1 MASVTVVANDAA
13 ASPRR
18 RGHRLAL
25 ALALGALRAVGL
37 TVGITAIVFFL
48 VRMIPGDAVDVA
60 AIQGDLTY
68 QQQSVLREQL
78 GLTVD
83 WWGQF
88 WLWVGNALEG
98 DFGNSLRF
106 HRPVADMILN
116 ALPTTLALG
125 FLALGIGLVLGIGT
139 ATLAMLFP
147 RSPFVWL
154 VNAINIW
161 SISVPTF
168 SIGVVGLIVFAIW
181 LGWISA
187 LGNLIVPAAILG
199 LDVAGQLAKMLHE
212 DLKDSSLAQYVRT
225 ARAKGLHPARIVL
238 RHILPNS
245 LSVVLA
251 ISGIVMAGIIGGAI
265 TMEVVFGLNGIGSLV
280 LQAMKGR
287 DYPVIQ
293 AVIVLLALSVVVVNF
308 VTDALQ
314 RLFDPR
320 LRGVR

>member
-1 MASVTVVANDAA
+1 MVSAPVVDEPDSRSARAQH
-13 ASPRR
+13 
-18 RGHRLAL
+18 GKL
-25 ALALGALRAVGL
+25 ALALGLALLRGIGL
-37 TVGITAIVFFL
+37 IVGITAIVFFL

-68 QQQSVLREQL
+68 QQQAVLREEL

-83 WWGQF
+83 WWSQF
-88 WLWVGNALEG
+88 WLWVGNALQG

-106 HRPVADMILN
+106 HHPVADMILN
-116 ALPTTLALG
+116 ALPTTLTLG
-125 FLALGIGLVLGIGT
+125 FLALAIGLVLGIGT

-161 SISVPTF
+161 SIAVPTF
-168 SIGVVGLIVFAIW
+168 SIGVAALIVLAIW
-181 LGWISA
+181 LGWIPA
-187 LGNLIVPAAILG
+187 LGNLLVPAAILG
-199 LDVAGQLAKMLHE
+199 LDVAGQLVKMLHE
-212 DLKDSSLAQYVRT
+212 DLKDSSLAHYVRT

-251 ISGIVMAGIIGGAI
+251 IGGIVMAGIVGGAI

-280 LQAMKGR
+280 LQSMKGR

-293 AVIVLLALSVVVVNF
+293 AVIVLLALSVVMVNI

-320 LRGVR
+320 LRGSR